1 MEDLTIFNAAYRD
14 VKTNAVPH
22 RNEQSVFVFTPGQ
35 TDRLNQ
41 SKYQQI
47 TTLNIQIEQQ
57 DKKAKDLRREILAF
71 DKPSNKIIGN
81 NEKEKAMFTP
91 DLEEEKDHRKILVA
105 QRKEYIEQIMT
116 RGYIPKQPA
125 AASTVSPQP
134 VKTPQKRNWHWKEI
148 RNGVATWIAG
158 EVFMTLTQYHSLH
171 YYRSVDNIII
181 RSVAF
186 AFVLF
191 VIHFTA
197 HLYKKSQKHSV

>member
-1 MEDLTIFNAAYRD
+1 MDNLTIFNAAFRD
-14 VKTNAVPH
+14 LKTNVVPGK
-22 RNEQSVFVFTPGQ
+22 NEHGVFIFTPGQ
-35 TDRLNQ
+35 VDILNQ
-41 SKYQQI
+41 PKYQQI

-57 DKKAKDLRREILAF
+57 DARAKDLRRTILHF
-71 DKPSNKIIGN
+71 DKPSAKIIAN
-81 NEKEKAMFTP
+81 NEKEKAVFNP
-91 DLEEEKDHRKILVA
+91 ELEEEKDRQRVLVA
-105 QRKEYIEQIMT
+105 QRQEYIDQMVT
-116 RGYIPKQPA
+116 RGYIPKQPVATVPVPQEPVRTA
-125 AASTVSPQP
+125 A
-134 VKTPQKRNWHWKEI
+134 KRNWHWKEI

-197 HLYKKSQKHSV
+197 HLYKNAQKQSA